1 MSLCTLV
8 HLLQHTVWAV
18 VMSEQLQHRDSGHG
32 DHGAEAGDTGDH
44 SSDGDLSVQ
53 SSEDGHQK
61 RSTEEASI
69 LAKELT
75 RCRGVTSEEVV
86 SFGVSRYSVYRRMKY
101 NVMAVQI

>member
-18 VMSEQLQHRDSGHG
+18 VMSEQLQHRHSG
-32 DHGAEAGDTGDH
+32 DHGAEAGDTGDQ

-75 RCRGVTSEEVV
+75 RCRGVTSDEVV
-86 SFGVSRYSVYRRMKY
+86 SFGVSRYSIYRRMKY

>member
-8 HLLQHTVWAV
+8 HLLHHTVWAV
-18 VMSEQLQHRDSGHG
+18 VMAEQLQHSGS
-32 DHGAEAGDTGDH
+32 HGAEAGDTGDQ

-86 SFGVSRYSVYRRMKY
+86 SFGVSRYSIYRRMKY

>member
-18 VMSEQLQHRDSGHG
+18 VMSEQLHHRHSGG
-32 DHGAEAGDTGDH
+32 SHGAEAGDTGDQ

-53 SSEDGHQK
+53 SSEDGHQR

-69 LAKELT
+69 LAQELA
-75 RCRGVTSEEVV
+75 RCRGVTSDEVV
-86 SFGVSRYSVYRRMKY
+86 SFGVSRYSIYRRMKY

>member
-18 VMSEQLQHRDSGHG
+18 VMSEQLQHRHSGS
-32 DHGAEAGDTGDH
+32 HGAEAGEPGHH

-61 RSTEEASI
+61 RSSEEASI
-69 LAKELT
+69 LAKELA
-75 RCRGVTSEEVV
+75 RCRGVTREEVV

>member
-18 VMSEQLQHRDSGHG
+18 VMSEQLQHRHRG
-32 DHGAEAGDTGDH
+32 DHGAGAGDTGDQ

-61 RSTEEASI
+61 GSTEEASI

-75 RCRGVTSEEVV
+75 RCRGVTSDEVA
-86 SFGVSRYSVYRRMKY
+86 SFGVSRYSIYRRKKY
-101 NVMAVQI
+101 NVMAEQI